1 MDIFDRLYKNGNTI
15 VVVTHE
21 EDIANHARRVVRLR
35 DGVIESD
42 KKNTAVTQPVTR

>member
-1 MDIFDRLYKNGNTI
+1 MALLENLYAEGNTI

-21 EDIANHARRVVRLR
+21 EQIAEHARRVVHLR

-42 KKNTAVTQPVTR
+42 HLRIGVRKR

>member
-1 MDIFDRLYKNGNTI
+1 MEIFDRIHGRGNTI
-15 VVVTHE
+15 VIVTHE

-42 KKNTAVTQPVTR
+42 RQNAVKQSLA